1 MHLIITFYL
10 TFLFTI
16 YFIPFFI
23 EFLKEHKILDSPGGR
38 RINSTAIPRMGGA
51 VIYTVTILCVIGFY
65 HNLSEIRFLIIGS
78 ALLLLIGIL
87 DDFEGVTIKK
97 KFIMQLISAAFLMV
111 YLVPNYNTIVLFGV
125 KLPSPL
131 DQLVLLFF
139 IIGIIN
145 AINLYDGL
153 DGLVTGLSIL
163 VTLINFS
170 IGWSINN
177 ELLLILSTGLIGSL
191 LGFLKF
197 NAFPAR
203 IFLGDSGSLTIGF
216 FLVTSVLIASKNVI
230 SQNIDLTFS
239 IILLAVPI
247 IDTLRVMVVRLL
259 QARNPFLADR
269 SHLHHI
275 ILEADIRHEAVVFI
289 LHCFSILFAAASI
302 LYYLDYKLVGLV
314 LFTLLAF
321 ILLFIR
327 KLLLNYKKIYQ
338 NIFSKELLLKL
349 SSIILVFTIFK
360 NQQPNRFVE
369 HVVSEE

>member
-1 MHLIITFYL
+1 M
-10 TFLFTI
+10 
-16 YFIPFFI
+16 
-23 EFLKEHKILDSPGGR
+23 
-38 RINSTAIPRMGGA
+38 
-51 VIYTVTILCVIGFY
+51 
-65 HNLSEIRFLIIGS
+65 
-78 ALLLLIGIL
+78 
-87 DDFEGVTIKK
+87 
-97 KFIMQLISAAFLMV
+97 
-111 YLVPNYNTIVLFGV
+111 
-125 KLPSPL
+125 
-131 DQLVLLFF
+131 
-139 IIGIIN
+139 
-145 AINLYDGL
+145 
-153 DGLVTGLSIL
+153 
-163 VTLINFS
+163 
-170 IGWSINN
+170 
-177 ELLLILSTGLIGSL
+177 
-191 LGFLKF
+191 
-197 NAFPAR
+197 
-203 IFLGDSGSLTIGF
+203 
-216 FLVTSVLIASKNVI
+216 IASKNVI